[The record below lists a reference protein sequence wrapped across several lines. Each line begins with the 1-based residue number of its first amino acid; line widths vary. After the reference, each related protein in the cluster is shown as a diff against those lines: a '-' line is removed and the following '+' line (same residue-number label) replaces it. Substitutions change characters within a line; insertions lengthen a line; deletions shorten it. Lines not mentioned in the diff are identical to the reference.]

1 MGTRYYYGEIGYVR
15 RGKCRYT
22 MGEIMMILT
31 VVVVIVFVV
40 LVRLDARDAF
50 RSDNGSVGVGEF
62 SSVHHGGVDTFA
74 ALGHNNASC
83 VQKDTNVDGFP
94 IIFAAVRSHVVPLV
108 AVVLAAAV

>member
-1 MGTRYYYGEIGYVR
+1 
-15 RGKCRYT
+15 

-62 SSVHHGGVDTFA
+62 SSVHHGGVDIFA
-74 ALGHNNASC
+74 VFDHSRASC
-83 VQKDTNVDGFP
+83 VLKDTNVDGFP
-94 IIFAAVRSHVVPLV
+94 IFFAAVRSHVVRLV
-108 AVVLAAAV
+108 GVVLAVAV